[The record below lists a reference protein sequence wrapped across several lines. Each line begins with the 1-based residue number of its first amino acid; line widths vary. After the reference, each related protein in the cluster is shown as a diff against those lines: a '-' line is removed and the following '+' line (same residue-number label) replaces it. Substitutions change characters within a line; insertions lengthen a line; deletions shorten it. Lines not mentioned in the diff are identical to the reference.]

1 MLDTAYRHLP
11 CFMARGTPLRG
22 ATVRI
27 RAVLIALVMP
37 MLLGCSHDDSASR
50 RHVVPRGAHIAQGQD
65 PLAAASDSVKAFF
78 APLRCDTVFLNTGY
92 VATDR
97 EGAVFHTFG
106 CAGGTGATH
115 GYFFR
120 DLANG
125 RTLVS
130 GRVFRTADRQSRR
143 VADSIAQDLGT
154 RNGSATTCADPG
166 WPEGTSAHVWAAGD
180 LSIRVVADTETDA
193 VTVERSVS
201 APDCDPSLFA
211 RYPAFPFR

>member
-1 MLDTAYRHLP
+1 MRLRALP
-11 CFMARGTPLRG
+11 IALLAAVLLACSRGDSGLRG
-22 ATVRI
+22 
-27 RAVLIALVMP
+27 RAL
-37 MLLGCSHDDSASR
+37 
-50 RHVVPRGAHIAQGQD
+50 PRGAHLLPGQD
-65 PLAAASDSVKAFF
+65 PLAAASDSVKALF

-97 EGAVFHTFG
+97 EGAVFHTFA

-130 GRVFRTADRQSRR
+130 GRVFRTADHQSRHA
-143 VADSIAQDLGT
+143 ADSIAAGLGT
-154 RNGSATTCADPG
+154 HDGAATMCTDPA
-166 WPEGTSAHVWAAGD
+166 WSHGTSAHVWAAGD
-180 LSIRVVADTETDA
+180 LSVRVVADTEADA

-211 RYPAFPFR
+211 RYPEFPFR

>member
-1 MLDTAYRHLP
+1 MR
-11 CFMARGTPLRG
+11 
-22 ATVRI
+22 VR
-27 RAVLIALVMP
+27 ALLIALLTPV
-37 MLLGCSHDDSASR
+37 LLACSHDDSAPR
-50 RHVVPRGAHIAQGQD
+50 RRSVPRGAHIAAGQD
-65 PLAAASDSVKAFF
+65 PLAAASDSLKAFF

-97 EGAVFHTFG
+97 EGTVFHTLG
-106 CAGGTGATH
+106 CAGGTGTTR

-130 GRVFRTADRQSRR
+130 GRVFRTAAHQSRH
-143 VADSIAQDLGT
+143 VADSIATGLGT
-154 RNGSATTCADPG
+154 RDGPATTCTDPA
-166 WPEGTSAHVWAAGD
+166 WPQGTSAHVWAAGD
-180 LSIRVVADTETDA
+180 LSIRVVADTEADA

-211 RYPAFPFR
+211 RYPEFPFR